1 MTAPCS
7 FLSCLRRD
15 ARPARE
21 TQLNRATS
29 RLSGRRPVATHAG
42 LRHPAN
48 YCLVKTESIVG
59 GGIPQ
64 TGPGRHEEGV
74 SQPPPPNETTWNGGD
89 LTAET
94 AGHYSPPN
102 VGSVTDAW
110 NARSLLS
117 PVAASAGQCHCYGA
131 IVAWEGEQP
140 RGHPLDS
147 RACLPEGTTDG
158 DDSYTVF
165 SALIGK

>member
-1 MTAPCS
+1 MPG
-7 FLSCLRRD
+7 
-15 ARPARE
+15 PRE
-21 TQLNRATS
+21 TPLNRTTS
-29 RLSGRRPVATHAG
+29 RLSGRRPVATHTG

-74 SQPPPPNETTWNGGD
+74 SHPPPPNETTGNGGD

-94 AGHYSPPN
+94 AGRYSPPN

-110 NARSLLS
+110 SVEREVSAFSSQRGPMPLLRCYRGVGGRATSWPPTGQQRLLS
-117 PVAASAGQCHCYGA
+117 
-131 IVAWEGEQP
+131 
-140 RGHPLDS
+140 RRD
-147 RACLPEGTTDG
+147 DG
-158 DDSYTVF
+158 R
-165 SALIGK
+165 